1 MLNNPTTNQERG
13 KTQLYDVN
21 NLYIITT
28 YRKIRADFETTRY
41 ITEYF
46 AGIKDAEH
54 YHEFFSKV
62 ELNMLE
68 GEEPSEFDKIFIS
81 KVAPLKHFVNTS
93 TIEKQDIFYL
103 IVNLNAMERCVL
115 DVIH

>member
-13 KTQLYDVN
+13 KSQLYDVN

-28 YRKIRADFETTRY
+28 YRKVRADFETTRY

-54 YHEFFSKV
+54 YHEFFSNV
-62 ELNMLE
+62 GLNMLE
-68 GEEPSEFDKIFIS
+68 GEEPLEFDKPFIS
-81 KVAPLKHFVNTS
+81 KVVPLKQFVNTS
-93 TIEKQDIFYL
+93 IIEKQDIFYL
-103 IVNLNAMERCVL
+103 VVNLNAMERCAL
-115 DVIH
+115 DVID